1 MPIFA
6 DLRRLLD
13 DLPPADDGAAAAAAA
28 REAQLTKP
36 AGSLGRLETLTRWL
50 ATWQGRHPPELRR
63 VRVAVFAGRH
73 GVCARGVSA
82 YPAEVTDQMVRNFAA
97 GGAAINQLCRLAGA
111 ELVVEDAGAG
121 RATADFVT
129 AAAMSEA
136 ECRAALDLGRSVVA
150 DDLSLLGLGEMG
162 IGNTTAAAALATAL
176 LGGRAEDWCG
186 PGTGLD
192 EAGVARKARV
202 VGAALDYHGG
212 ALADP
217 LEALR
222 RVGGFELAAIVGAV
236 LEARRRRVP
245 VLLDGFVVTAAAAV
259 LWRLREEALAHC
271 QAAHRSAEPGH
282 RRLLERLGLVPL
294 LDLQMRL
301 GEGSG
306 AALAIPLLRAAL
318 ACHTGMATFAAAG
331 VSEAAQLPDR
341 TTSSQTSSPPAAV

>member
-1 MPIFA
+1 MPTFP

-13 DLPPADDGAAAAAAA
+13 DLPPPDAAAAAAA
-28 REAQLTKP
+28 AERELQLTKP
-36 AGSLGRLETLTRWL
+36 RGALGRLEALTQWL
-50 ATWQGRHPPELRR
+50 AAWQGRHPPELCR
-63 VRVAVFAGRH
+63 VRVALFAGRH

-82 YPAEVTDQMVRNFAA
+82 YPAEVTGQMVRNFAA

-111 ELVVEDAGAG
+111 ELVVEEVAAG
-121 RATADFVT
+121 RTTADFVT

-136 ECRAALDLGRSVVA
+136 DCCAAVELGRSVVA
-150 DDLSLLGLGEMG
+150 EDLSLLALGEMG

-176 LGGRAEDWCG
+176 MGGRAEDWCG
-186 PGTGLD
+186 RGTGLD
-192 EAGVARKARV
+192 EAGVAHKARV
-202 VGAALDYHGG
+202 VAEALAHHGG

-217 LEALR
+217 LEALC
-222 RVGGFELAAIVGAV
+222 RVGGFELAALAGAV

-245 VLLDGFVVTAAAAV
+245 VLLDGFAVTAAAAV
-259 LWRLREEALAHC
+259 LWRLRADALLHC

-294 LDLQMRL
+294 LDLEMRL

-318 ACHTGMATFAAAG
+318 ACHTGMATFASAG

-341 TTSSQTSSPPAAV
+341 TTSSQASSPPAAV